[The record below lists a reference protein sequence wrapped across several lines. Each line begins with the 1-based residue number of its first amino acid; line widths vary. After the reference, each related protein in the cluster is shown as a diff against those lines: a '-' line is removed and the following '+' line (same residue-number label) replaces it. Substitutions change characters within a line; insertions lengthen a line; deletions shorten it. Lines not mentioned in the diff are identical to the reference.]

1 MKYRILYHA
10 EAQESLLIAP
20 EDCKI
25 RKLKQGKTLNKLNEC
40 VRVQAGP
47 HKTRETTEDLPES
60 GGKLTAAE
68 V

>member
-25 RKLKQGKTLNKLNEC
+25 RKLKSVTGKHPSNQPVFRINRRHMDFYA
-40 VRVQAGP
+40 VFV
-47 HKTRETTEDLPES
+47 
-60 GGKLTAAE
+60 
-68 V
+68 